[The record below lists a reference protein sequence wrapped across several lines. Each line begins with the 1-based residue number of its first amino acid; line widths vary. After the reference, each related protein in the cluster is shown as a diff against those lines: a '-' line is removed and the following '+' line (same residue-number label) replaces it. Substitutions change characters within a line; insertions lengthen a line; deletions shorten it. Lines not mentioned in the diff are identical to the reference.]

1 MFANEGDTLQEVLMK
16 DERTKEILAAIDGLQ
31 SALDR
36 LKAAT
41 AVEGND
47 DMGRLLSLLTH
58 KLLKHSKGS
67 RVSVAALR
75 GAYARLMRSDE
86 RLRSIAMGCGYVHTN
101 RDPVWRAF
109 RLVAMDRADRVVNV
123 ANRLF
128 LDGLDI
134 NN

>member
-1 MFANEGDTLQEVLMK
+1 MK

-47 DMGRLLSLLTH
+47 DMGRLISLLTH

-75 GAYARLMRSDE
+75 GAYIHLMSSDDS
-86 RLRSIAMGCGYVHTN
+86 LRSIAIGCGYNYAH
-101 RDPVWRAF
+101 RDPVWRAL

-128 LDGLDI
+128 LDGLELID
-134 NN
+134 N